1 VRRETRTVRGLFTG
15 RTWRRRAVA
24 LVAAYAIALAS
35 LLATYTSARA
45 AGEVPTNPVGVIC
58 HTDLAGQ
65 TGSSGGH
72 DDGQACANDCCI
84 GCLMLM
90 AALPPPP
97 VTVTGTP
104 QATGV
109 LLSLPAA
116 DAVAAAPDTKSHR
129 SRAPPLTA

>member
-1 VRRETRTVRGLFTG
+1 ML
-15 RTWRRRAVA
+15 RRRAVA
-24 LVAAYAIALAS
+24 LIAAYAIALAS

-45 AGEVPTNPVGVIC
+45 AGETGRNPVGVIC

-65 TGSSGGH
+65 SGSSGGQN
-72 DDGQACANDCCI
+72 DGQACANNCCI

-97 VTVTGTP
+97 VTVTGAP
-104 QATGV
+104 QAAGV

-116 DAVAAAPDTKSHR
+116 DAVAAGPETKSHR
-129 SRAPPLTA
+129 SRAPPLSA